1 MNFSGT
7 STLITGAASGIGL
20 ACATHLAEQG
30 AGRLVLVDRDKE
42 ALERI
47 QFNCEV
53 ERIAGDV
60 ADPQLWLRARL
71 GELDHAVVNAGVP
84 GVGPITEMPFEEW
97 RRVMSVNLD
106 GVFLTL
112 QAALRVMR
120 EGGSA
125 VLVASAAGIKPL
137 PGLCA
142 YGTSKAAVIH
152 LAKIAALESAP
163 RKIRVNAIAPGGVE
177 TPIWYGTD
185 WFRGLEAKLGREGAF
200 AQIAENGTPLGR
212 FARPEEIAGQVAVLL
227 SNEVSGYTTGAVLVS
242 DGGHVL

>member
-1 MNFSGT
+1 MNFAGT

-20 ACATHLAEQG
+20 ACARHLAEGG
-30 AGRLVLVDRDKE
+30 AGRLVLVDRDAE
-42 ALERI
+42 ALEQVR
-47 QFNCEV
+47 FNCEV
-53 ERIAGDV
+53 VRIAGDV
-60 ADPQLWLRARL
+60 GDSELWASAAL
-71 GELDHAVVNAGVP
+71 GDLDHAVVNAGVP
-84 GVGPITEMPFEEW
+84 GVGPITDMPFAEW
-97 RRVMSVNLD
+97 RQVMSVNLD

-112 QAALRVMR
+112 QAAMRALRA
-120 EGGSA
+120 GGSA

-152 LAKIAALESAP
+152 LAKIAALEGAP
-163 RKIRVNAIAPGGVE
+163 RRIRVNAIAPGGVE

-200 AQIAENGTPLGR
+200 AKIAEGGTPLGR
-212 FARPEEIAGQVAVLL
+212 FARPEEMAAQIAVLL

>member
-7 STLITGAASGIGL
+7 SALITGAASGIGL
-20 ACATHLAEQG
+20 ACATHLAGQG
-30 AGRLVLVDRDKE
+30 AGRLVLVDRDAE
-42 ALERI
+42 ALEQVR
-47 QFNCEV
+47 FSCEV
-53 ERIAGDV
+53 VRIAGDV
-60 ADPQLWLRARL
+60 GDPDLWASAAP
-71 GELDHAVVNAGVP
+71 GELDHAVINAGVP
-84 GVGPITEMPFEEW
+84 GVGSITDMPFEEW

-112 QAALRVMR
+112 QAAMRAMR
-120 EGGSA
+120 EGGPA

-142 YGTSKAAVIH
+142 YGSSKAAVIH
-152 LAKIAALESAP
+152 LAKIAALEGAP

-177 TPIWYGTD
+177 TPIWYDTD
-185 WFRGLEAKLGREGAF
+185 WCRGLEAKLGRGGAF
-200 AQIAENGTPLGR
+200 AKIAEDGTPLGR
-212 FARPEEIAGQVAVLL
+212 FARPEEMAVQIAMLL